1 MGIKISKVTN
11 PSDYE
16 KMYPNFIYNRYDLFC
31 NKDEYRVIKLK
42 NNGEEKII
50 EYRIMGE
57 QVELGLW
64 LMPITVEELETLV
77 AYIAKKHKEV
87 KKVSY
92 KNGVLGYGRYK
103 RHNHFR
109 IIFPDTVEEMEK
121 CISSKSRSKMR
132 KKLRFAEEDYGT
144 MKYLEY
150 EKENI
155 PLEIVEKFFEFKY
168 TTRNRVYKMT
178 AQEYL
183 DRYHVSHCYVLMFG
197 DTVGAVRFACE
208 QCPVVYGENFAY
220 NPEMQ
225 DYSLGRAI
233 FFHHLI
239 RMVQKK
245 HTELF
250 FAGGEFE
257 YKKHYGSI
265 EETLFDCNI
274 AIERES
280 NAQKIQKLKDKLKAK
295 LKPDFKHDLKI
306 KLKQKIK
313 KILPKK
319 LLKILWKIKQK
330 FKK

>member
-1 MGIKISKVTN
+1 MGIKISKITN
-11 PSDYE
+11 PKEFE
-16 KMYPNFIYNRYDLFC
+16 KMNPNFIYNRYDLFC
-31 NKDEYRVIKLK
+31 DKEKYRAIKLK
-42 NNGEEKII
+42 NNGEEKVI
-50 EYRIMGE
+50 EYRIMGD

-64 LMPITVEELETLV
+64 LMPITVEELEALV
-77 AYIAKKHKEV
+77 AYVAKKHKDV

-109 IIFPDTVEEMEK
+109 IVFPETVEEMEK

-132 KKLRFAEEDYGT
+132 KKLRFAEEDYWE
-144 MKYLEY
+144 MKYLEF

-155 PLEIVEKFFEFKY
+155 PLEFVEKFFEFKY
-168 TTRNRVYKMT
+168 TTRNRTYKMT

-197 DTVGAVRFACE
+197 DNVGAVRFACE

-220 NPEMQ
+220 NPEMK

-239 RMVQKK
+239 RMVEKK

-280 NAQKIQKLKDKLKAK
+280 NTQKLRKLKEKLK
-295 LKPDFKHDLKI
+295 LKPEWNKSWKT
-306 KLKQKIK
+306 KLKQKLK
-313 KILPKK
+313 QILPKK
-319 LLKILWKIKQK
+319 VLKILWKIKMK

>member
-1 MGIKISKVTN
+1 MGIKISKITN
-11 PSDYE
+11 PKEFE
-16 KMYPNFIYNRYDLFC
+16 KMNPNFIYNRYDLFC
-31 NKDEYRVIKLK
+31 NKDEYRAIKLK
-42 NNGEEKII
+42 NNGEEKVI
-50 EYRIMGE
+50 EYRIMGD

-64 LMPITVEELETLV
+64 LMPITKEELEALV
-77 AYIAKKHKEV
+77 EYIARKHRDV

-109 IIFPDTVEEMEK
+109 IVFPDTVEEMEQ

-132 KKLRFAEEDYGT
+132 KKLRFAEEDYGE

-150 EKENI
+150 DRSNL
-155 PLEIVEKFFEFKY
+155 PLKFVEKFFEFKY
-168 TTRNRVYKMT
+168 ITRNRTYKMT
-178 AQEYL
+178 AEEYL
-183 DRYHVSHCYVLMFG
+183 DRYHVSHCYVVMFG
-197 DTVGAVRFACE
+197 ETVGAVRFACE

-220 NPEMQ
+220 NPEMK

-239 RMVQKK
+239 RMVEKK

-250 FAGGEFE
+250 FAGGDFE

-280 NAQKIQKLKDKLKAK
+280 NSQKIKR
-295 LKPDFKHDLKI
+295 
-306 KLKQKIK
+306 KLKQ
-313 KILPKK
+313 ILPEKV
-319 LLKILWKIKQK
+319 LKILWKIKKK
-330 FKK
+330 FKKS